1 MKRLPLIQIVLLT
14 TLAGGGGA
22 ALLVTWATSAQ
33 ISKTVEAQ
41 LTNRAEVYANILM
54 LEANIATDRRQIHRK
69 VRVMGSHRDVLE
81 ILVVAGKEKAVIGS
95 TNQESFDT
103 KLADLR
109 GDWTRSF
116 DLDED
121 LRAQSALD
129 LDRHQFVYALPF
141 SLTNLNDASLRS
153 TPTER
158 VGGAVL
164 IRLDPTEFLE
174 RARDQ
179 HRILLLSLIGTVV
192 AFVSVLLAALF
203 RQVVLPVRKLRK
215 EFTSRVEG
223 RGDSEPPSLPNQ
235 DLQQLAERVWSLFDA
250 AEQNHDHMRS
260 IVTCATD
267 AIITINKRGTILLFN
282 PGAEKLFR
290 APASLA
296 IGKNIARFI
305 PEDLRKQHD
314 ESLLAVNEGRKPRI
328 LGFAREV
335 SALREDGTTFPCSL
349 AVNATEIRGEH
360 CYVGILRDMTNDLI
374 AREELLEA
382 RRQAES
388 AARIKAAFLANMSHE
403 IRTPL
408 TAILGYAEELEGGDM
423 TPSDHHDA
431 LQIIRRNGQH
441 LMSIINDILDL
452 SKIEAGSMQ
461 IENRPTNVV
470 EIAEDVRR
478 MLTARARAK
487 GISIELKL
495 QQPLPSTI
503 QSDPTRVRQ
512 ILLNLVGN
520 AIKFTDRGNVTMEL
534 SADFTAQR
542 YSVTVSDTGIGISAE
557 QQATLFQSFA
567 QADSSISRRYG
578 GTGLGLDIS
587 KRLAAMLGGDLT
599 VQSSV
604 GSGSRFLCTFRTGPI
619 VPASFEVA
627 STQDVSRPR
636 APAKL
641 SGRVLV
647 ADDGIDNQR
656 LIQRI
661 LQVAGI
667 DVEVVDNGEAA
678 VDAAMRAESDHPFDA
693 ILMDVQMPVMD
704 GLTATRTLRER
715 GFKKPIIALTA
726 NVLPEDRQRCAEA
739 GCSGFAG
746 KPIDRAL
753 LYEAL
758 RSALPQS

>member
-14 TLAGGGGA
+14 TLAGGGCA
-22 ALLVTWATSAQ
+22 SLAMSWATSSQ
-33 ISKTVEAQ
+33 IDKTVEAQ
-41 LTNRAEVYANILM
+41 LVNRAEVYANILL

-69 VRVMGSHRDVLE
+69 VRVMGGHRDVLE
-81 ILVVAGKEKAVIGS
+81 ILVVAGEDWKVLGS
-95 TNQESFDT
+95 TNQESFDV
-103 KLADLR
+103 KLTDLR
-109 GDWTRSF
+109 GDWTTRF
-116 DLDED
+116 DLSSD
-121 LRAQSALD
+121 LHAQSALD
-129 LDRHQFVYALPF
+129 LDRQQFLYALPF
-141 SLTNLNDASLRS
+141 SVTNLNDPTLRS
-153 TPTER
+153 TPTQR
-158 VGGAVL
+158 VPGAVL
-164 IRLDPTEFLE
+164 VRLDPTEFLE
-174 RARDQ
+174 RARIQ
-179 HRILLLSLIGTVV
+179 HRILLTSVVGTVV
-192 AFVSVLLAALF
+192 AFVVVLLVGLL

-215 EFTSRVEG
+215 EFTARVEG
-223 RGDSEPPSLPNQ
+223 RGESTPPQLPNQ
-235 DLQQLAERVWSLFDA
+235 DMRQLAERIWSLFDA
-250 AEQNHDHMRS
+250 AEQNHDHMRA

-282 PGAEKLFR
+282 PGAEKLFGT
-290 APASLA
+290 PASAA
-296 IGKNIARFI
+296 IGKNIARYI
-305 PEDLRKQHD
+305 PEELRGVHD
-314 ESLLAVNEGRKPRI
+314 DSLRAVAEGRKPRI

-335 SALREDGTTFPCSL
+335 TALREDGTTFPCSL

-360 CYVGILRDMTNDLI
+360 CYVGILRDMTNELH
-374 AREELLEA
+374 ARQELLEA

-388 AARIKAAFLANMSHE
+388 AARVKASFLANMSHE

-452 SKIEAGSMQ
+452 SKIEAGSML
-461 IENRPTNVV
+461 IESRPTNVV

-487 GISIELKL
+487 GISIEVELSK
-495 QQPLPSTI
+495 PLPSTI

-520 AIKFTDRGNVTMEL
+520 AIKFTDRGSVTMRVA
-534 SADFTAQR
+534 SDFVAQKCTVV
-542 YSVTVSDTGIGISAE
+542 VTDTGIGISE
-557 QQATLFQSFA
+557 SQMSTLFQSFA

-587 KRLAAMLGGDLT
+587 KRLAVLLGGDLT

-604 GSGSRFLCTFRTGPI
+604 GKGSSFTCTFSTGPI
-619 VPASFEVA
+619 VPASFDA
-627 STQDVSRPR
+627 SPQDSARPR
-636 APAKL
+636 APTKL
-641 SGRVLV
+641 AGRVLI

-667 DVEVVDNGEAA
+667 DVEVVDNGQAA
-678 VDAAMRAESDHPFDA
+678 VDAAMRAEEGQPFDA

-704 GLTATRTLRER
+704 GLTATRTLRQR
-715 GFKKPIIALTA
+715 GFRKPIIALTA
-726 NVLPEDRQRCAEA
+726 NVLPEDRQKCAEA

-753 LYEAL
+753 LYQAL
-758 RSALPQS
+758 RDALPQS